1 MSARL
6 VAAIVSPL
14 YDLASRPMTMQLLC
28 RLLLATA
35 NWHTL
40 YKLAASAN
48 RNLSLTQGGGGSGRL
63 PLLGGYLLLVT
74 ACQFHLPFY
83 VSRTLPNTF
92 ALIPVMHAYAL

>member
-1 MSARL
+1 
-6 VAAIVSPL
+6 
-14 YDLASRPMTMQLLC
+14 MTVQSLC
-28 RLLLATA
+28 RLLLAAA
-35 NWHTL
+35 NWHAL
-40 YKLAASAN
+40 YKLAASAD
-48 RNLSLTQGGGGSGRL
+48 RNLSLTRGGGGSGRL